1 MYVLYDSIIK
11 MHVRIYI
18 LYRYIILQF
27 YLVTSQLYIMHAWLV
42 LILAVWRMP
51 VISDVCTN
59 NVTIE
64 LD

>member
-1 MYVLYDSIIK
+1 